1 MIRESILA
9 ILFALL
15 PPCEFEDSN
24 ICKWDAARQG
34 NMVGASFIALA
45 DSFIIYR

>member
-1 MIRESILA
+1 MIRESIFA
-9 ILFALL
+9 ILLALL

-45 DSFIIYR
+45 DSFSIYR